1 MFRLKQ
7 LNNGT
12 LSGMKAMPQKDL
24 SSDNDSTFAMGRHV
38 YTRTLGAHTTLV
50 NGNAHD
56 TITQNVQKKWYGNSS
71 VRDSTNIM
79 SKRVNNEI
87 GNGTLNASKDT
98 MSFTEVKNMNTPM
111 DALRRVRNIGS
122 SAPPKKIHNY
132 TNAPIFY

>member
-1 MFRLKQ
+1 MFCLKG

-24 SSDNDSTFAMGRHV
+24 SSDNSSSFAMGRHE
-38 YTRTLGAHTTLV
+38 YIRTLGVYTTSS
-50 NGNAHD
+50 AQD

-71 VRDSTNIM
+71 TRDSTGIM
-79 SKRVNNEI
+79 SKRVNQEI

-98 MSFTEVKNMNTPM
+98 MSFTSIKDLNTPM

-122 SAPPKKIHNY
+122 SAPAKKIHNY

>member
-1 MFRLKQ
+1 MFCLKE

-24 SSDNDSTFAMGRHV
+24 SSDNASSFAMGRHG
-38 YTRTLGAHTTLV
+38 YIRTLGVYTTSS
-50 NGNAHD
+50 AHD

-71 VRDSTNIM
+71 VRDSTGIIA
-79 SKRVNNEI
+79 KRVIHEI

-98 MSFTEVKNMNTPM
+98 MSFTSIKDLNTPM

-122 SAPPKKIHNY
+122 SAPAKKIHNY
-132 TNAPIFY
+132 TNAPVFY